1 MFAPFDTLPFGLPGH
16 PLELIA
22 VVLIADA
29 VGLAVLAAI
38 DLART
43 RRERQTH

>member
-22 VVLIADA
+22 LVLVAGAI
-29 VGLAVLAAI
+29 GMGVLAAL
-38 DLART
+38 DLVQS
-43 RRERQTH
+43 RRERHAR

>member
-22 VVLIADA
+22 LVLVADA
-29 VGLAVLAAI
+29 IGMGVLVAL
-38 DLART
+38 DLVQR
-43 RRERQTH
+43 RRERHAG